1 MSSPESRMLLSD
13 LDTVQRVTQKKLS
26 VRTSLKQMDFYLV
39 LLCSCVSLLIFE
51 LFKFD
56 E

>member
-1 MSSPESRMLLSD
+1 MLLSD
-13 LDTVQRVTQKKLS
+13 LDTVQKVTQKLS

-51 LFKFD
+51 LHKFD
-56 E
+56 CV